1 MDSEWIRPLLCPIC
15 AQPLADYRQTWRC
28 PTGHSFDVAR
38 EGYVNL
44 RRGHKRLSE
53 TVGDAPEMLRARR
66 EFLSRGFYEPLSDLI
81 NEQVVTAVTN
91 QPVPVV
97 VDAGCGE
104 GYYLGRLAGRL
115 AQRLAGQGAKGV
127 SLFGLDIAK
136 TAVRMAAKQVGGHG
150 RFLVT
155 DLNDRL
161 PFADQSVQVLLNLFA
176 PRHPVEFARLI
187 RPDGLLLTVIPAP
200 DHLQSLRDRFGLLR
214 IQAEKQAYIATQ
226 FAGLFALQPAQTI
239 TFPLY
244 LDNRALS
251 YLIQMM
257 PGARH
262 LMPPQVEAIAR
273 APVVETVASF
283 VVLPMVRSGGMVR
296 GEA

>member
-44 RRGHKRLSE
+44 RRSHKRLPE

-81 NEQVVTAVTN
+81 NEQVVTAITN

-104 GYYLGRLAGRL
+104 GYYLGRL

-155 DLNDRL
+155 DLNGRL

-200 DHLQSLRDRFGLLR
+200 DHLQSLRDRFGLLG
-214 IQAEKQAYIATQ
+214 IQAEKQAHMATQ
-226 FAGLFALQPAQTI
+226 FAGLFALQPVQTI

-244 LDNRALS
+244 LDNHALS
-251 YLIQMM
+251 CLVQMM

-262 LMPPQVEAIAR
+262 LTPPQQEAIAY
-273 APVVETVASF
+273 ASAVETVASF
-283 VVLPMVRSGGMVR
+283 VVLPMIRSGGMVMR
-296 GEA
+296 DA